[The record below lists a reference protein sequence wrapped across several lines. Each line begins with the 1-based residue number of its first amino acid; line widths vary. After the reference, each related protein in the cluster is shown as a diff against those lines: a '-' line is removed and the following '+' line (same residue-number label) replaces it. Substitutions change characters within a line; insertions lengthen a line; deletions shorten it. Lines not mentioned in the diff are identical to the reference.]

1 LDFEFIREEY
11 YNLTIPHFKRTIY
24 TLSFIIYHMKAILL
38 ASYIALTLGS
48 VITTSI
54 GGNVVLGNQN
64 GLYSLAGVNCIP
76 TNNGYNHVKVN
87 SNPNDLGRV
96 NRVPTE
102 IDSSKNLVK
111 LRVCDRVPTGIDS
124 SKNLVNLRGVN
135 CIPSGYDGSKNLVRV
150 PTEIEASKNLVNL

>member
-64 GLYSLAGVNCIP
+64 GLYSLAVVNCIP

-102 IDSSKNLVK
+102 IEA
-111 LRVCDRVPTGIDS
+111 